1 MDENLEIL
9 EVVNR
14 RNQRVGLASR
24 GSIHRYGLQHRGVHV
39 LVFDPSGRLYLQYR
53 HHRKSQYPRHW
64 DSSAAGHVNPGEDY
78 ATAAA
83 REVAEELGLHLEL
96 WPVADVSAAAE
107 TSWEHVRL
115 FQAITAVEPWPNP
128 AEIEAGHFFT
138 PAELHDLLHRSDAAV
153 TPSFR
158 LLYRV
163 WRQQVDGS

>member
-1 MDENLEIL
+1 MDDNLEIL

-39 LVFDPSGRLYLQYR
+39 FVFDRSGRLYLQYR
-53 HHRKSQYPRHW
+53 HHQKSQYPRHW

-96 WPVADVSAAAE
+96 WFVAAVSAVPE
-107 TSWEHVRL
+107 TSWEHVGL
-115 FQAITAVEPWPNP
+115 FQAITEVEPRPNP
-128 AEIEAGHFFT
+128 AEIEAGQFFT
-138 PAELHDLLHRSDAAV
+138 PAELYDFLHRGDVAV

-163 WRQQVDGS
+163 WQERGNGG